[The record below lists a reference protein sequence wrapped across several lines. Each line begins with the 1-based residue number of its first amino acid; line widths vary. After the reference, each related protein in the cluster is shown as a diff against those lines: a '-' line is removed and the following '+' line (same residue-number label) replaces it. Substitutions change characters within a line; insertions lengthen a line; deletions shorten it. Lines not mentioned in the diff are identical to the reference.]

1 MAEPAIT
8 GTDPRRSAAGL
19 LEALRRGPMKR
30 AALVATV
37 GPAYPLLLRSLERD
51 GHGIRY
57 ERPRKGGDWWRVRLV
72 YDAGDGDTPTAAEAP
87 EQLGLDVGGSAPP
100 RSALIGLEDAA

>member
-1 MAEPAIT
+1 MAET
-8 GTDPRRSAAGL
+8 VVTDTDPRRSAAGL

-37 GPAYPLLLRSLERD
+37 GPAYTLLLRVLERD
-51 GHGIRY
+51 GHAFRY
-57 ERPRKGGDWWRVRLV
+57 DRPRGGGDWWRVRLV
-72 YDAGDGDTPTAAEAP
+72 YDAGDPALADATELP

-100 RSALIGLEDAA
+100 RSALLGFEEAA